1 MNKGMTL
8 TWTCSLPELTLS
20 SFFFSSL
27 VSWWFSTCST
37 VASQYWAGQVLKN
50 LDFGKV
56 GSRLDKPGTSGKR
69 RDRSGWPRCASRTRE
84 GPDQLWIQTDSFT
97 NLAATSFGAMLRRR
111 APQHMSDSQGGW
123 IGHLRRK
130 RGKEGNRQEK
140 GARPLQGVHKEKHGE
155 NTEEESVHLCSVSTS
170 VSETRLSVP
179 GLQRTSNHQNGQ
191 GHFHKLLDKFCPEKQ
206 SFLYGWWMC
215 WHHKPSLASYWCILF
230 LLCD

>member
-84 GPDQLWIQTDSFT
+84 GRDQLWIQTGSLPFLIHWQRSFDYFPF
-97 NLAATSFGAMLRRR
+97 LLQIPLRTS
-111 APQHMSDSQGGW
+111 QQ
-123 IGHLRRK
+123 
-130 RGKEGNRQEK
+130 
-140 GARPLQGVHKEKHGE
+140 RPLVRCCEGGLHNICQVW
-155 NTEEESVHLCSVSTS
+155 VSH
-170 VSETRLSVP
+170 
-179 GLQRTSNHQNGQ
+179 N
-191 GHFHKLLDKFCPEKQ
+191 
-206 SFLYGWWMC
+206 
-215 WHHKPSLASYWCILF
+215 LF
-230 LLCD
+230 LSLRTL